1 MKNDIIM
8 GQFIIEKHGKR
19 EANACFGDNATLLC
33 PECFSENVFIE
44 DSKIE
49 KYTLK
54 KGIIFEKVCSSR
66 KVRCFK
72 CDCEFRQ
79 LGNDVQK
86 VKKAGRRIDISSFL
100 LRCGMILM
108 ILSGL
113 VAVLAV
119 GFESEKVIFAA
130 LAVFLIAFIITIA
143 GIIVDWRYFLLN
155 FVACVE
161 NIVRQSLI
169 HSKISKNKRNK
180 LKLKPCCNEKISN
193 LNFVSFVS
201 EENL

>member
-1 MKNDIIM
+1 MKNNIIM

-19 EANACFGDNATLLC
+19 EENTCFSDDSTLLC
-33 PECFSENVFIE
+33 PECFSENVIIE

-54 KGIIFEKVCSSR
+54 KGIIFQKVCSSR

-86 VKKAGRRIDISSFL
+86 VKKAGWRIDISSFL
-100 LRCGMILM
+100 FRCGIILI

-113 VAVLAV
+113 VGVLAV
-119 GFESEKVIFAA
+119 IFESEKVAFAA
-130 LAVFLIAFIITIA
+130 LAVFLVAFIITIA
-143 GIIVDWRYFLLN
+143 GILVDW
-155 FVACVE
+155 
-161 NIVRQSLI
+161 
-169 HSKISKNKRNK
+169 
-180 LKLKPCCNEKISN
+180 
-193 LNFVSFVS
+193 
-201 EENL
+201 